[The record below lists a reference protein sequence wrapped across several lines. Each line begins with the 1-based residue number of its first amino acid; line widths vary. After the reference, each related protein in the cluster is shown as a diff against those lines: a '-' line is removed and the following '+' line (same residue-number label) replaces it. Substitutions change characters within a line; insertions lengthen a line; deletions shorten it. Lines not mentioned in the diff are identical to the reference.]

1 MSEEIEKKIKDENID
16 PYEDDVMTEEERK
29 QRDRENRRIME
40 MRTMEDILEEME
52 EMKSREYE
60 MEQFESEKYKELEQ

>member
-1 MSEEIEKKIKDENID
+1 
-16 PYEDDVMTEEERK
+16 
-29 QRDRENRRIME
+29 

-60 MEQFESEKYKELEQ
+60 MEQFESEKYKELEQELTDMLKNARKYT

>member
-1 MSEEIEKKIKDENID
+1 
-16 PYEDDVMTEEERK
+16 
-29 QRDRENRRIME
+29 ME

-60 MEQFESEKYKELEQ
+60 MEQFESEKYKELEQELTDMLKNARKYT

>member
-29 QRDRENRRIME
+29 RRDRENRRIME